1 MGEWRWAG
9 LGALL
14 IGAGPA
20 LAQPPPAGAGDCAG
34 QVILL
39 GAGSQAE
46 GPGFAY
52 WATLSNPGMRPVRVE
67 PRWGE
72 AALPSLR
79 LEAGR
84 MQRIRLGMGTARLP
98 AEEIEA
104 ATRLGCKAV
113 PTRP

>member
-1 MGEWRWAG
+1 MRGSGWMGAM
-9 LGALL
+9 ALL
-14 IGAGPA
+14 LAALPA
-20 LAQPPPAGAGDCAG
+20 AAQDCAG

-52 WATLSNPGMRPVRVE
+52 WATLSNPGMRPVQVE

-72 AALPSLR
+72 ATLPALR
-79 LEAGR
+79 IEAGR
-84 MQRIRLGMGTARLP
+84 MQRVRLGTGAARLP

-104 ATRLGCKAV
+104 ATRLRCQAV